1 MAKKKDDEPCFFMP
15 WQEPAADLDVMSRVA
30 GADSKLMLMR
40 IMAEMGVAAEEYAA
54 FLADDKLMAGLG
66 SLMTDMARQL
76 HLYDD
81 DVLCEEEAAD
91 DVQPVPAAK
100 NKSLRIKVQM
110 KDVTK
115 PPMWRELIIPASF
128 YFDQLHLAIQ
138 AAMGFDDC
146 HLWMFQPKAFDSD
159 LQITLP
165 DEDAEWTHDA
175 RSTPVT
181 AFLAK
186 KGDKLEYVYDFGDDW
201 IFTVTVLDVLDE
213 YTYKAECTKW
223 KGDMQPVEDSG
234 GVWSYIQFRDIYS
247 RADSMSAKEKR
258 EIARSLGYDKFSTL
272 MERLEDAKFDID
284 EVNDTLAFVSIDED

>member
-15 WQEPAADLDVMSRVA
+15 WQEPAVEPEIMSRLA

-40 IMAEMGVAAEEYAA
+40 IMDEMGVTPDEYAA
-54 FLADDKLMAGLG
+54 FLADDKLMAEQGNF
-66 SLMTDMARQL
+66 MTDMARQT

-81 DVLCEEEAAD
+81 DALWDKED
-91 DVQPVPAAK
+91 DDAQPIPDAE

-110 KDVTK
+110 KDVSK
-115 PPMWRELIIPASF
+115 PPMWRELVIPADF
-128 YFDQLHLAIQ
+128 HFDQLHLAIQ
-138 AAMGFDDC
+138 AAMGFDNY
-146 HLWMFQPKAFDSD
+146 HLWMFQPQVYHSD

-165 DEDAEWTHDA
+165 GEEEEGTHDA
-175 RSTPVT
+175 RNTPVT

-201 IFTVTVLDVLDE
+201 IFTVTVIDVLDE
-213 YTYKAECTKW
+213 YNDVAECTKW

-247 RADSMSAKEKR
+247 RVNTLSAKEKR
-258 EIARSLGYDKFSTL
+258 EMACSLGYDKFSTL
-272 MERLEDAKFDID
+272 MGRLDDAQFDI
-284 EVNDTLAFVSIDED
+284 EVVNSRLADISLDD

>member
-1 MAKKKDDEPCFFMP
+1 MP
-15 WQEPAADLDVMSRVA
+15 WQEPAVEPEIMSRLA

-40 IMAEMGVAAEEYAA
+40 IMAEMGVTPDEYAA
-54 FLADDKLMAGLG
+54 FLADDKLMTEQGKFL
-66 SLMTDMARQL
+66 TDMARQT

-81 DVLCEEEAAD
+81 DALWDKED
-91 DVQPVPAAK
+91 DDAQPIPDAE

-181 AFLAK
+181 AFLSK

-213 YTYKAECTKW
+213 YTYKAECNKW

-284 EVNDTLAFVSIDED
+284 EVNDALAFVSIYED